1 MLFRSSEEEDLTG
14 DKTEDKG
21 TEGLEYE
28 YVPEIDGYRVKKGVN
43 EKEIRI
49 PEKYEGKE
57 VLEIGEGAFA
67 GCDQIERIRILDH
80 HKNFKIKKDAFENC
94 ISLRKVSFFGGIKVE
109 SGAFRNCPKLYDF
122 ALINYYEGTE
132 VSIADDAFDADSKV
146 LVSADGGLPW
156 KGSPEPFFN
165 ENGED
170 GWHEKEQGMDYWDYV
185 KNNGPSQY
193 EGTRVADFDNSVS
206 KVRIRDN
213 VKGIGR
219 KAFYGS
225 DRLEEVRLG
234 KENYFIESKA
244 FASCINL
251 KKLFIP
257 SATTVIEENAFENCP
272 SLVIYTVKGSYA
284 EKFAKK
290 HQIPVRY
297 SAENIQ
303 DEKIK
308 LQVSRIK
315 RKDDQSF
322 TDEIRLKWNQPEMA
336 DGYLIQKKE
345 AGGKYTTC
353 FNIKNSDICTTTI
366 SPLTISSYYG
376 KDISFRIRA
385 YSTGVDGKKSY
396 TPYSYAEVS
405 FWPKQPEITS
415 LTKKTD
421 RKLTVRWKK
430 TAHTDGYEVWRSEN
444 GKPFTCVKRITN
456 GKTQNF
462 TDTGLKKGVTYTYAI
477 KSYRINSLKKKI
489 YGDIFT
495 QTKLKTIK
503 YS

>member
-1 MLFRSSEEEDLTG
+1 MKNKGNQKHLTFEQRVDIEKG
-14 DKTEDKG
+14 LTENKSF
-21 TEGLEYE
+21 T
-28 YVPEIDGYRVKKGVN
+28 
-43 EKEIRI
+43 
-49 PEKYEGKE
+49 
-57 VLEIGEGAFA
+57 EIG
-67 GCDQIERIRILDH
+67 RIIG
-80 HKNFKIKKDAFENC
+80 KNPST
-94 ISLRKVSFFGGIKVE
+94 ISK
-109 SGAFRNCPKLYDF
+109 
-122 ALINYYEGTE
+122 
-132 VSIADDAFDADSKV
+132 
-146 LVSADGGLPW
+146 
-156 KGSPEPFFN
+156 
-165 ENGED
+165 
-170 GWHEKEQGMDYWDYV
+170 
-185 KNNGPSQY
+185 
-193 EGTRVADFDNSVS
+193 
-206 KVRIRDN
+206 
-213 VKGIGR
+213 
-219 KAFYGS
+219 
-225 DRLEEVRLG
+225 EVRLHAHT
-234 KENYFIESKA
+234 KERPDSGYTHPP
-244 FASCINL
+244 CIHRKNCKVTCL
-251 KKLFIP
+251 CDKMCGIHCKLCRKP
-257 SATTVIEENAFENCP
+257 SFRCTDICP
-272 SLVIYTVKGSYA
+272 ASLVIYTVKGSYA

-366 SPLTISSYYG
+366 SLLTISSYYG

>member
-1 MLFRSSEEEDLTG
+1 MVLGVIISVPRAEKLFLLVLSILA
-14 DKTEDKG
+14 
-21 TEGLEYE
+21 LESAHS
-28 YVPEIDGYRVKKGVN
+28 IRFFYRHFLSGITKKSLNAFYYACSYAKVDCSGFMNVTA
-43 EKEIRI
+43 KIALHLI
-49 PEKYEGKE
+49 PESLKSQP
-57 VLEIGEGAFA
+57 VFIRFA
-67 GCDQIERIRILDH
+67 GIE
-80 HKNFKIKKDAFENC
+80 
-94 ISLRKVSFFGGIKVE
+94 ISYYEQKTFWSLCSYMVRSCKGIE
-109 SGAFRNCPKLYDF
+109 MMIN
-122 ALINYYEGTE
+122 LINITYC
-132 VSIADDAFDADSKV
+132 
-146 LVSADGGLPW
+146 
-156 KGSPEPFFN
+156 
-165 ENGED
+165 
-170 GWHEKEQGMDYWDYV
+170 GM
-185 KNNGPSQY
+185 
-193 EGTRVADFDNSVS
+193 
-206 KVRIRDN
+206 
-213 VKGIGR
+213 
-219 KAFYGS
+219 
-225 DRLEEVRLG
+225 
-234 KENYFIESKA
+234 
-244 FASCINL
+244 
-251 KKLFIP
+251 KL
-257 SATTVIEENAFENCP
+257 
-272 SLVIYTVKGSYA
+272 LSY
-284 EKFAKK
+284 
-290 HQIPVRY
+290 
-297 SAENIQ
+297 Q

-366 SPLTISSYYG
+366 SPPTISSYYG

-430 TAHTDGYEVWRSEN
+430 TAHTDEYEVWRSEN